1 MGRVSGGQA
10 MPGTSLTGKMA
21 GCDTL
26 WIVLGVLSR
35 FQEEMIGYVLDNYGY
50 DASFYLMIAVSI
62 MGVGGTMY
70 LAHRSRTGKSSL

>member
-1 MGRVSGGQA
+1 

-35 FQEEMIGYVLDNYGY
+35 GEG
-50 DASFYLMIAVSI
+50 
-62 MGVGGTMY
+62 MGCQGDQCVCVPDCTNKECGDDGCGGNCGFCDK
-70 LAHRSRTGKSSL
+70 GKFCSADGVCG